1 MEIELQLDLSIRQQK
16 FGMSQMANCYQ
27 HIAAIQPK
35 LYVYPLIILVKDFVQ
50 ALWTTQPLY
59 GI

>member
-1 MEIELQLDLSIRQQK
+1 MEIGLQLVLLILQQK

-27 HIAAIQPK
+27 LIVDILPK
-35 LYVYPLIILVKDFVQ
+35 LSACPLIILVKDFAQV
-50 ALWTTQPLY
+50 LWIIQRLF